1 LVASLGICALGVG
14 LGACLPNFKETDPSK
29 IAAGFGGT
37 LNLVISLFLLIVLMG
52 LLSGI
57 WHLNHTGEN
66 YTNPSFTGTLFI
78 IAGIASGSEIGLMA
92 ALIPMA
98 LGSQNL
104 RSKEF

>member
-1 LVASLGICALGVG
+1 

-37 LNLVISLFLLIVLMG
+37 LNLVISLFLLILLMG
-52 LLSGI
+52 LISGI
-57 WHLNHTGEN
+57 WHMNHTGET
-66 YTNPSFTGTLFI
+66 YANPSFTGILFI
-78 IAGIASGSEIGLMA
+78 IAGIASGSVIGLMA

-98 LGSQNL
+98 MGSQNL